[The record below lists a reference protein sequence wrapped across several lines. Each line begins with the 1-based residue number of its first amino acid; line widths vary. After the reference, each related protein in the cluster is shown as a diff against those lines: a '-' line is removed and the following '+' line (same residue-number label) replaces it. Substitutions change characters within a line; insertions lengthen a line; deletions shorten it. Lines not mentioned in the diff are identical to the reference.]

1 MQMNQK
7 IFLVLN
13 YLDIFKTTN
22 EEALKLL
29 GLSENELKLILKNLF
44 QEGLIRRTNSEW
56 IIEESGEEMVRG
68 YRERLLRESSRSE
81 EFMKYCEEFERLNK
95 EFKELVTRWQLK
107 DEGGMLVP
115 NDHSDPDYDF
125 KIIERLSVVHEK
137 TMNVLK
143 RICEIIPAFKI
154 YAKRLE
160 NALNLLMN
168 GNLEYMVDKSK
179 ESYHEVWFE
188 LHESLLK
195 ISGMKRVE

>member
-13 YLDIFKTTN
+13 YFDIFKTAN

-29 GLSENELKLILKNLF
+29 GLSENELKLILKNLS

-56 IIEESGEEMVRG
+56 EIEESGEEMIKS
-68 YRERLLRESSRSE
+68 YRERLLRESGRSE

-125 KIIERLSVVHEK
+125 KIIEKLSMVHEK

-143 RICEIIPAFKI
+143 KICEIVPAFKI

-195 ISGMKRVE
+195 ISGMKRIE

>member
-1 MQMNQK
+1 MNQK

-13 YLDIFKTTN
+13 YFDIFKTAN

-29 GLSENELKLILKNLF
+29 GLSENELRLILKNLS

-56 IIEESGEEMVRG
+56 EIEESGEEMIKS
-68 YRERLLRESSRSE
+68 YRERLLRESGRSE

-125 KIIERLSVVHEK
+125 KIIEQLSVVHEK

-143 RICEIIPAFKI
+143 KICEIVPAFKI

-195 ISGMKRVE
+195 ISGMKRIE

>member
-1 MQMNQK
+1 MNQNL
-7 IFLVLN
+7 FLVLN
-13 YLDIFKTTN
+13 YLDIFKTADEGT
-22 EEALKLL
+22 LKLL
-29 GLSENELKLILKNLF
+29 GLPESELKLILKNLS
-44 QEGLIRRTNSEW
+44 QKGLIRRTDSEW
-56 IIEESGEEMVRG
+56 IIEESGEEMIRS
-68 YRERLLRESSRSE
+68 YRERLLRESGRSE
-81 EFMKYCEEFERLNK
+81 EFMEYCEEFERLNK

-115 NDHSDPDYDF
+115 NDHSDPEYDF
-125 KIIERLSVVHEK
+125 KIIEKLSMVHEK

-143 RICEIIPAFKI
+143 KICEIIPAFKI

>member
-13 YLDIFKTTN
+13 YFDIFKTAN

-29 GLSENELKLILKNLF
+29 GLSENELRLILKNLS

-56 IIEESGEEMVRG
+56 EIEESGEEMIKS
-68 YRERLLRESSRSE
+68 YRERLLRESGRSE

-125 KIIERLSVVHEK
+125 KIIEQLSVVHEK

-143 RICEIIPAFKI
+143 KICEIVPAFKI

-195 ISGMKRVE
+195 ISGMKRIE